1 MMRRRRRI
9 DGELMMIMM
18 MMMMMT
24 SICVGKIVLSMIA
37 MIVTNADSHVMSM
50 SCHPTT
56 HLPTS

>member
-1 MMRRRRRI
+1 MMRRRI
-9 DGELMMIMM
+9 DAELM

-24 SICVGKIVLSMIA
+24 LIWVGKIVLSMIV

-50 SCHPTT
+50 PCHPTT